1 MRYSTTRSGFQTLD
15 GSMKALVVSSD
26 HGFSII
32 IPKFWSLF
40 LFSRELFGAWQCP
53 ARTFQWLTNLGKS
66 ALLWEKWW
74 LESQWPFSKLY
85 SAKPC
90 KKNTELYYG
99 MPPAQLSRQWDRTR
113 HLYGLGLHG
122 ELLMSDILEHRTL
135 NGQQHWWCFLPE
147 DLFKLPRTETLLP
160 CCPQRVVVA
169 HALQEQ
175 FSSLFECS
183 SILSLHQSWC
193 SLLRLP
199 VLNLLLE
206 TVFS

>member
-1 MRYSTTRSGFQTLD
+1 MRYSTTSSGFQTLE
-15 GSMKALVVSSD
+15 GSMKALIVSWD
-26 HGFSII
+26 HGFAII
-32 IPKFWSLF
+32 TPKFWSLF

-53 ARTFQWLTNLGKS
+53 APTCQWLTSLGKA

-99 MPPAQLSRQWDRTR
+99 MLPAQLSRQWDRTR
-113 HLYGLGLHG
+113 HLYRLGLHG
-122 ELLMSDILEHRTL
+122 ELLMSHILEHRTL

-160 CCPQRVVVA
+160 CFPQRVVVA

-175 FSSLFECS
+175 FSSLWML
-183 SILSLHQSWC
+183 IY
-193 SLLRLP
+193 LLP
-199 VLNLLLE
+199 ASVMMQPSE
-206 TVFS
+206 TASA